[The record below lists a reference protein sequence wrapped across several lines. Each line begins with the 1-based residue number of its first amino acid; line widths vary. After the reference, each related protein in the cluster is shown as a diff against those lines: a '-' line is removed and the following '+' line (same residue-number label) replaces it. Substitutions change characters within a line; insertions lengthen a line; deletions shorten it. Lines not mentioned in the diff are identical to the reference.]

1 MAHRALA
8 LIALGALFF
17 VACDDADKYH
27 SDLGDDDYK
36 LEEMALRQDDL
47 PSGFEQGEGFSFS
60 REEWAEVFGNED
72 PEATAR
78 QLEAQGWLKNWVT
91 ESVPPRFGK
100 TLNVRSVSTLYRNE
114 AAARE
119 STEKFACGLPVG
131 LNVQLDP
138 FIVPKMAEQSNG
150 FFHEEEIDENG
161 TTLMYTTVCFRT
173 GRIVHVV
180 QEASLP
186 GLEDIGSSIRHA
198 RVMLDHVDEAFD
210 GGSAAADD
218 DGEDEEEG

>member
-8 LIALGALFF
+8 LIAFGALFLA
-17 VACDDADKYH
+17 ACDSGTDYPT
-27 SDLGDDDYK
+27 DLGDDEYH
-36 LEEMALRQDDL
+36 LEDMALRQEDL
-47 PSGFEQGEGFSFS
+47 PAGFEQTEGFSFS
-60 REEWAEVFGNED
+60 IEEWAEVFGSDD

-78 QLEAQGWLKNWVT
+78 QLEAQGWLRNWVT
-91 ESVPPRFGK
+91 ESVPPRFGP
-100 TLNVRSVSTLYRNE
+100 TLNVRSVSTLYNNE
-114 AAARE
+114 QSAKD

-138 FIVPKMAEQSNG
+138 FIVPKLGEQSNG

-180 QEASLP
+180 QQASLP
-186 GLEDIGSSIRHA
+186 GLEDIRGSLRHA
-198 RVMLDHVDEAFD
+198 RIMLGHVDDAFE
-210 GGSAAADD
+210 GRGVSSR
-218 DGEDEEEG
+218 GDEEEDDG